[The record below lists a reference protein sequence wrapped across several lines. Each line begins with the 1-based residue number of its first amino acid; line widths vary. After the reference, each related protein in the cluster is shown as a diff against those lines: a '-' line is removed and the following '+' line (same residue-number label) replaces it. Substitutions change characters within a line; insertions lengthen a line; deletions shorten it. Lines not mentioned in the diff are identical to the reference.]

1 MATRT
6 IHSWPRDETSLAV
19 MTSANSVADHAYG
32 VPVDSGG
39 LVATEAGA
47 TVTHFQ
53 NGLPR
58 SSDERLATVDVASA
72 TAPLK
77 YQDGYVLDAGDR
89 LVTTTVDPTTPPQGG
104 FVRDADGAMF
114 IA

>member
-32 VPVDSGG
+32 VPV
-39 LVATEAGA
+39 A